1 MFTNYTEIIK
11 VPDNWTDFDNERD
24 ELQQYI
30 AEKLDNGE
38 KADKIIN
45 IIDNHWSFF
54 AEETAVLVKVEDY
67 DCLTIV
73 DEDGNVNETVYPFD
87 EKQTYYMQKM
97 EQNMMTVWQ
106 MESALPS
113 PIKTETRAKLLSIFS
128 KTRVKQER

>member
-30 AEKLDNGE
+30 AEKLDNSE
-38 KADKIIN
+38 KAEKIIN
-45 IIDNHWSFF
+45 IIDNNWSFF

-73 DEDGNVNETVYPFD
+73 DEDDNVNETVYPFD

-97 EQNMMTVWQ
+97 EQ
-106 MESALPS
+106 
-113 PIKTETRAKLLSIFS
+113 KLYF
-128 KTRVKQER
+128 KRY

>member
-1 MFTNYTEIIK
+1 MKQFSKKVDLRNRKETDKGDLYMFTNYTEIIK
-11 VPDNWTDFDNERD
+11 VPDAWTDFDNERD

-45 IIDNHWSFF
+45 IIDNNWSFF
-54 AEETAVLVKVEDY
+54 AEETAVLVVVEGY

-97 EQNMMTVWQ
+97 EQ
-106 MESALPS
+106 
-113 PIKTETRAKLLSIFS
+113 KLYF
-128 KTRVKQER
+128 KRY

>member
-1 MFTNYTEIIK
+1 MFTNYKEIIK

-30 AEKLDNGE
+30 AEELDNNK
-38 KADKIIN
+38 KAEKIIN
-45 IIDNHWSFF
+45 IIANHWSFF
-54 AEETAVLVKVEDY
+54 AEETAVLVVVEGY

-97 EQNMMTVWQ
+97 EQ
-106 MESALPS
+106 
-113 PIKTETRAKLLSIFS
+113 KLYF
-128 KTRVKQER
+128 KRY

>member
-1 MFTNYTEIIK
+1 MFTNYTEVIK
-11 VPDNWTDFDNERD
+11 VPDAWTDFDNERD

-30 AEKLDNGE
+30 AEELDNGE

-45 IIDNHWSFF
+45 IIDNNWSFF
-54 AEETAVLVKVEDY
+54 AEETAVLVEVEGY

-97 EQNMMTVWQ
+97 EQ
-106 MESALPS
+106 
-113 PIKTETRAKLLSIFS
+113 KLYF
-128 KTRVKQER
+128 KRY